1 LEELFELVFE
11 DWLPAFAALA
21 AITAPPANNIAASA
35 ALRIVLICPPLS
47 PSAIRGDRRAFL
59 NYGPTTRVVPRGL

>member
-21 AITAPPANNIAASA
+21 AIIALPANNIVASA
-35 ALRIVLICPPLS
+35 ALRIVVICPPL
-47 PSAIRGDRRAFL
+47 
-59 NYGPTTRVVPRGL
+59 GP